1 MTDTAP
7 ALLQIEDL
15 TVQVHTSRGV
25 AEPVQQFSL
34 ALQRGETL
42 GLIGESG
49 SGKTLA
55 MLAVMGLLPRNATA
69 HGSIR
74 LNGQELLGMD
84 EPAWC
89 QVRGSRIG
97 MVFQEP
103 MTALNP
109 LQRVGDAVA
118 EPLRLHLGLSAP
130 AAREQ
135 AIGWLERVGI
145 EHAAERWRD
154 YPHQFSG
161 GQRQRI
167 VLASAL
173 ACHPDVLIADEPT
186 TALDSTVQA
195 QMLELLQKLVAE
207 EGMAMVLISHDLA
220 LVARH
225 VQRISVLY
233 AGRVLEQGGSRA
245 VFSQAAHPYTHAL
258 LAARPHLEQ
267 PRGAPLVSIGGR
279 LPDLYDLPDGC
290 RFADRCT
297 QVQAI
302 CRDSEPPEQ
311 IVPAN
316 GSAHRVRCFFPR
328 RPS

>member
-1 MTDTAP
+1 MTDAAP

-15 TVQVHTSRGV
+15 TVQVRTSRGV

-55 MLAVMGLLPRNATA
+55 MLAAMGLLPRNATA

-89 QVRGSRIG
+89 HVRGSRIG

-118 EPLRLHLGLSAP
+118 EPLRLHQGLSAQ
-130 AAREQ
+130 AARER

-145 EHAAERWRD
+145 AQAAERWRD

-173 ACHPDVLIADEPT
+173 ACRPDVLIADEPT

-195 QMLELLQKLVAE
+195 QMLELLQKLVTE

-233 AGRVLEQGGSRA
+233 AGRVLEHGDSQA
-245 VFSQAAHPYTHAL
+245 VFSHAAHPYTHAL
-258 LAARPHLEQ
+258 LAARPRLEQ
-267 PRGAPLVSIGGR
+267 PRGVPLVSIDGR
-279 LPDLYDLPDGC
+279 LPDLYDLPKGC

-297 QVQAI
+297 QMQAI
-302 CRDSEPPEQ
+302 CCDGEPPEQ
-311 IVPAN
+311 IVPADE
-316 GSAHRVRCFFPR
+316 SAHCVRCFFPR